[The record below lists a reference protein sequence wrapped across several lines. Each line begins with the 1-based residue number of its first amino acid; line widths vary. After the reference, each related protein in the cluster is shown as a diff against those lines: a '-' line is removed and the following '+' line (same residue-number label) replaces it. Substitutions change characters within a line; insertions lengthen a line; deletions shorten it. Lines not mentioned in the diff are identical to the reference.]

1 MELDYSFTDFLC
13 FNLVAIYFSRRSK
26 ARMAGQESSSTGFT
40 NQAYGDIDWKEL
52 RLQDL

>member
-26 ARMAGQESSSTGFT
+26 ARMAGQESSSIGFA
-40 NQAYGDIDWKEL
+40 NQAYGDIDWREL